1 MKNFG
6 DNKLHFE
13 VLDVKRRNLLDKLIV
28 FKEDFYLAG
37 GTALALQIGHRI
49 SVDFDFFTSE
59 PFDNEKFLTQIE
71 NIFLDNS
78 VAIIQN
84 EKDTITI
91 LLDNEVKLSFFHLP
105 YSNLYPLIATEYFYI
120 AQIKEI
126 GIMKLLA
133 LFRAT
138 FKDYVDIYFI
148 LKQLELSVLIEGAKK
163 KHPNFDKTMYLKALI
178 SFDDVDE
185 IPILFV
191 ANNEIKRKDVFS
203 FIEEKVVEFIK
214 QNK

>member
-49 SVDFDFFTSE
+49 SVDFDSFTSE

-105 YSNLYPLIATEYFYI
+105 
-120 AQIKEI
+120 
-126 GIMKLLA
+126 
-133 LFRAT
+133 
-138 FKDYVDIYFI
+138 
-148 LKQLELSVLIEGAKK
+148 
-163 KHPNFDKTMYLKALI
+163 
-178 SFDDVDE
+178 
-185 IPILFV
+185 
-191 ANNEIKRKDVFS
+191 FS
-203 FIEEKVVEFIK
+203 
-214 QNK
+214 